1 MMRRMVTGFGR
12 RRTVGLCLAIFLF
25 VSVAQAQDG
34 QAIVDAAWQY
44 YRHTASTAVMN
55 MTIHRPAWER
65 TLTMKAWT
73 KGQSDCI
80 FFIVAPPKDEGNGT
94 LKKENGMWMYNP
106 KVNRVIKLPPSMMSQ
121 AWMGSDFSYDDL
133 AKSASIVTDYT
144 HTVERTDSLDGKMV
158 YIIRSVPKPGAPVV
172 WGLQRLRIRDDHVLL
187 GQEFYDEDLQLVKTM
202 TGTSIEMLGGKP
214 FPRIWTMRGAG
225 AGETYSV
232 IEYREL
238 AFQDDLPDDL
248 FTVSAL
254 TTLRR

>member
-1 MMRRMVTGFGR
+1 
-12 RRTVGLCLAIFLF
+12 
-25 VSVAQAQDG
+25 
-34 QAIVDAAWQY
+34 
-44 YRHTASTAVMN
+44 
-55 MTIHRPAWER
+55 
-65 TLTMKAWT
+65 
-73 KGQSDCI
+73 
-80 FFIVAPPKDEGNGT
+80 
-94 LKKENGMWMYNP
+94 
-106 KVNRVIKLPPSMMSQ
+106 
-121 AWMGSDFSYDDL
+121 
-133 AKSASIVTDYT
+133 VTDYT